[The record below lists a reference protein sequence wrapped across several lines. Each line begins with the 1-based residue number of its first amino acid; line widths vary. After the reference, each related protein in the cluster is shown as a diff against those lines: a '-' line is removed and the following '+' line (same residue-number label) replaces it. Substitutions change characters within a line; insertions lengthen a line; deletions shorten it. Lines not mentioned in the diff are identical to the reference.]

1 MSEHD
6 MPFESES
13 LLRSFMNNFG
23 VSCLSASIAHIPHHP
38 LYTLK
43 SQMMFRGQRF
53 NFRHFLNKAWT
64 TKGRFLFQGK
74 YIITLYIMLARG
86 SVLLMCATM
95 CKGHSAN

>member
-6 MPFESES
+6 MAFESES

-23 VSCLSASIAHIPHHP
+23 VSCLSASLAHIPHHP

-43 SQMMFRGQRF
+43 SQMMYRGQRF
-53 NFRHFLNKAWT
+53 NFGDFLNKALT

-74 YIITLYIMLARG
+74 YIITLFIMLAWECIAD
-86 SVLLMCATM
+86 MC
-95 CKGHSAN
+95 NYV